1 MSERIK
7 LEKLKND
14 VVKNF
19 EEFANN
25 IRYEVKSNNK

>member
-1 MSERIK
+1 MAERIK

-19 EEFANN
+19 EELANN
-25 IRYEVKSNNK
+25 LRYEFKSNNK